1 MERQYIVILLILFAG
16 LNTQAQISLATPA
29 DSTLHIG
36 LNSYVQPVSLTLATT
51 ASQQEYRHYLRS
63 AKTLKILGWT
73 SLGVGIPTMCIGF
86 VMGVA
91 GIESENREK
100 DQKTASWVFVSG
112 AALTLSSIPLFI
124 VSHHYKT
131 KGNKLKAVSLSLG
144 SQQVFIPQGNRLV
157 SGVQPALSVKVSL

>member
-1 MERQYIVILLILFAG
+1 
-16 LNTQAQISLATPA
+16 
-29 DSTLHIG
+29 
-36 LNSYVQPVSLTLATT
+36 
-51 ASQQEYRHYLRS
+51 
-63 AKTLKILGWT
+63 
-73 SLGVGIPTMCIGF
+73 MCIGF

-100 DQKTASWVFVSG
+100 DQKTASWVLVSG

-144 SQQVFIPQGNRLV
+144 SQQVFIPQGNRFV
-157 SGVQPALSVKVSL
+157 SGVQPALSIKVSL